1 VPMHRSHDETVAAY
15 VELFLNGLVTHPLRR
30 PAT

>member
-15 VELFLNGLVTHPLRR
+15 VDLFLAGLMKQPARR
-30 PAT
+30 RAT